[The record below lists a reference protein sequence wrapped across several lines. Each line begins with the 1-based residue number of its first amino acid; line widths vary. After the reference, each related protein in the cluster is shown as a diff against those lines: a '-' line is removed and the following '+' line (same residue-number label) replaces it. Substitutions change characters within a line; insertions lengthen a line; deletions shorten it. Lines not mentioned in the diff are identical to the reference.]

1 MRPDQPCPL
10 LIITGTHRD
19 EATRAIRE
27 LIDPGTCAILPLPV
41 TQNQMGEMALFNSA
55 HFGSL
60 IWPTPLVDVLR
71 LVLLFRSLI

>member
-27 LIDPGTCAILPLPV
+27 LIDPGPLPV